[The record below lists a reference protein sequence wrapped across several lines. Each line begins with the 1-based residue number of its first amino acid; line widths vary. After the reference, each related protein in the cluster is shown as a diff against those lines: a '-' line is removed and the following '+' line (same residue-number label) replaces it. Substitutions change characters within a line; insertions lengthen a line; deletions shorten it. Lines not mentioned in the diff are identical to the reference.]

1 MLMEQIKQTLDNIL
15 SSIEYAGIF
24 NDVNL
29 DLIEKAAKAYEVVVV
44 ELKKTDGSKFGE
56 LTDHIDGFET
66 AEGEA
71 RTSKIN
77 VDLYH
82 AYYNGVVRTIETAIN
97 LL

>member
-1 MLMEQIKQTLDNIL
+1 MEQIKQTLDNIL

-29 DLIEKAAKAYEVVVV
+29 DLITRAAKEYEVVVI
-44 ELKKTDGSKFGE
+44 ELKKTDGSKFDE
-56 LTDHIDGFET
+56 LADHIDGFKV

-82 AYYNGVVRTIETAIN
+82 AYYSDVVRKIETAIN